1 MINVQAGFISFAI
14 ARAEVPGSEAAQA
27 AAHAARAGRHVRH
40 STMGPDGESR
50 AKGAHLNTVRA
61 GDNRTAFLKGFLFV
75 FACHASN
82 SHGQTPRSE
91 RSKMACGSVQRLLE
105 SQHVVVVPSA
115 PCREVV
121 LARGGWLASV
131 QTRTGVL

>member
-40 STMGPDGESR
+40 GTTGPDGESR

-61 GDNRTAFLKGFLFV
+61 GDKNPFKNAVQLFV

-91 RSKMACGSVQRLLE
+91 HSKIACGSVQRLLE